1 MAKRKTGKGSSKS
14 KAPAKR
20 KVAAKAKKPVKKA
33 AKAAPRKAASPK
45 KATVPKK
52 TGAPKKA
59 PAPKKLTAQKPIVR
73 PGLRRSVK
81 SRTSVTRLTSPRPVS
96 HKTVLAAH
104 NIYERDLDKTPANFA
119 ALTPLQFIERTAS
132 VYPDYV
138 ALIHGERRQTWA
150 ETYARCRRLASALVK
165 VGIGTGDTVAIMA
178 PNIPEMYEAH
188 FGVPMTGG
196 VLNSLN
202 TRLDAAMVAFIIDH
216 SETKVLLVDR
226 EYHRVVTEA
235 LAIAKTQ
242 PLVVDID
249 DPACEDRAQIG
260 DTTWEEFI
268 ADGDP
273 DFAWSYPSDEWNAI
287 TLNYTSGT
295 TGNPKGVVYSHRG
308 ATLSSY
314 GNATQWPI
322 GLHPV
327 YLWTLPMFHCNG
339 WCFPWTLALVAG
351 TSVCLRRPAAKA
363 IFDALADNDVSHM
376 CGAPI
381 IMQLIIGA
389 TEAER
394 RPLARKVEFMTAA
407 SPPPAAVLEALEKQ
421 NFRVTHVYG
430 LTEVYGP
437 ATICSWHQEWD
448 ALPAH
453 DRARLKARQGVR
465 YAAQDGVTVMDPRT
479 MKEVPRDGATMGE
492 VMFRGNITMK
502 GYLKNPAATRDAFA
516 DGWFHSGDLG
526 VLHSDG
532 YIELRDRSKD
542 IIISGGE
549 NISTIEVEGVIIAHP
564 AVANAAVVAKPE
576 EKWGET
582 PCAFVMLKPGATA
595 TAEDIIAHCRAHL
608 ASFKCP
614 RYVVFR
620 DLPMTST
627 GKVQKFVLREWA
639 KAA

>member
-20 KVAAKAKKPVKKA
+20 PAKRKVAARAKKPVKKA
-33 AKAAPRKAASPK
+33 AKAARRKAASPK
-45 KATVPKK
+45 KPI
-52 TGAPKKA
+52 APKKA

-81 SRTSVTRLTSPRPVS
+81 SRTSVTRLAGPRPVS

-132 VYPDYV
+132 VYPDHV
-138 ALIHGERRQTWA
+138 ALIHGQRRQTWA

-165 VGIGTGDTVAIMA
+165 VGIGVGDTVAIMA
-178 PNIPEMYEAH
+178 PNIPELYEAH

-202 TRLDAAMVAFIIDH
+202 TRLDAAMVAFILDH

-249 DPACEDRAQIG
+249 DPECEDRAQIG

-268 ADGDP
+268 ADGNP
-273 DFAWSYPSDEWNAI
+273 DFAWAYPSDEWNAI

-407 SPPPAAVLEALEKQ
+407 SPPPAAVLEALEQQ

-465 YAAQDGVTVMDPRT
+465 YAAQDGVTVMDPKT
-479 MKEVPRDGATMGE
+479 MKEVPRDGETMGE

-516 DGWFHSGDLG
+516 GGWFHSGDLG
-526 VLHSDG
+526 VMHEDG

-564 AVANAAVVAKPE
+564 AVANAAVVAKPD

-595 TAEDIIAHCRAHL
+595 TAEDIIAHCRANL
-608 ASFKCP
+608 AGYKCP